1 MSISSTR
8 MTTLGRLVLALLSL
22 QGTTHCS
29 MTASAFSTTA
39 NKTPVFVS
47 TLVSRQHM
55 FGIPQQQQQQRN
67 NTNKRVVV
75 PLWNV
80 PQTNREEL
88 KELPSIVEFPT
99 PSQLKVL
106 RKEATKRQASN
117 TMARAL
123 LPPEE
128 MYGPFTSSLP
138 TILSLL
144 EERELVDVRGISKTD
159 NRDVRAIA
167 ERLVNDLELEL
178 QRDVTI
184 VSIKG
189 YTATL
194 YCPMIDETS
203 STKIQLFTS
212 VGQKNS
218 WVRRAKAPRDNR
230 GQVIKDNN
238 NNNEATP

>member
-1 MSISSTR
+1 
-8 MTTLGRLVLALLSL
+8 
-22 QGTTHCS
+22 
-29 MTASAFSTTA
+29 
-39 NKTPVFVS
+39 
-47 TLVSRQHM
+47 M
-55 FGIPQQQQQQRN
+55 FGMPQQRN
-67 NTNKRVVV
+67 NNNNNNNRVV

-138 TILSLL
+138 QIMSLL

-194 YCPMIDETS
+194 YCPMMNNDNS

-218 WVRRAKAPRDNR
+218 WVRRPKAPRDNR
-230 GQVIKDNN
+230 GQIIKDNN
-238 NNNEATP
+238 NSDNKATP